1 MTMRL
6 DEALVRFRL
15 SDPERLAQT
24 ATSIV
29 WKVRQ
34 SDGNAAILKLLHP
47 GETEELRGFEYL
59 QRLGGLGAVQALAR
73 EGSALLMEHCPG
85 PSLGD
90 LACAGRDDEA
100 TEALCTVIK
109 TLHANRP
116 DPRNL
121 QPLIQRFAPLTTAHL
136 KGPLAQAAR
145 IARDLL
151 AEPVLSVALHGDLH
165 HDNVL
170 SSPRGWLAIDPKGV
184 WGDPAYEPANAFR
197 NPDGLGDRLFD
208 PDRIQNLTYRFAHRL
223 GFHPRRLL
231 GWAAAHCALSTRWSA
246 EAGQDITGDLRLLPL
261 LLATCAA
268 S

>member
-1 MTMRL
+1 VTMRL
-6 DEALVRFRL
+6 DEALVRFHL

-47 GETEELRGFEYL
+47 GETEELRGFDYL

-90 LACAGRDDEA
+90 LARAGRDGEA
-100 TEALCTVIK
+100 TEALSTVIQ
-109 TLHANRP
+109 TLHATRA

-121 QPLIQRFAPLTTAHL
+121 QPLVQRFAPLTTAHL

-145 IARDLL
+145 IARTSCPIRSYRSRCT
-151 AEPVLSVALHGDLH
+151 ATFTTTTFCPARAAGWPST
-165 HDNVL
+165 
-170 SSPRGWLAIDPKGV
+170 PRVSAAIRPT
-184 WGDPAYEPANAFR
+184 
-197 NPDGLGDRLFD
+197 NP
-208 PDRIQNLTYRFAHRL
+208 PTPSATQT
-223 GFHPRRLL
+223 
-231 GWAAAHCALSTRWSA
+231 GWATACSTP
-246 EAGQDITGDLRLLPL
+246 I
-261 LLATCAA
+261 A
-268 S
+268 SRT